1 MTSTTFADQNVWITG
16 ASSGIGEALA
26 YAFSAQGARLVLSAR
41 RQAQLEAVRSRCT
54 NPDRHL
60 VVPLDLA
67 QSATIPGIVE
77 NVLEQ
82 TARIDILVNNGGV
95 SQRSLAKETPIDVDR
110 RIMEINYFGTI
121 ALTKALL
128 PSMLARKA
136 GRIVVISSVVGKFGS
151 PVRSTYSASKHAL
164 HGFFDSLRA
173 EVHDDGLQVTIV
185 CPGFV
190 TTDIS
195 VNALTKDGS
204 AQGTMDTAQAN
215 GMSADECAARI
226 LRAVASGKDEVYI
239 GGREIIGVHI
249 NRFAPGLFNR
259 IIRRTSVT

>member
-1 MTSTTFADQNVWITG
+1 MSLMGQTAWITG

-41 RQAQLEAVRSRCT
+41 RQAQLETVRASCT
-54 NPDRHL
+54 NPEQHL
-60 VVPLDLA
+60 IAPLDLA
-67 QSATIPGIVE
+67 QSATLPAIVE
-77 NVLEQ
+77 TVLEQ
-82 TARIDILVNNGGV
+82 TGYIDILINNGGV
-95 SQRSLAKETPIDVDR
+95 SQRSLAIETPLDVDR
-110 RIMEINYFGTI
+110 RIMEVNYFGTI

-128 PSMLARKA
+128 PSMLARQS
-136 GRIVVISSVVGKFGS
+136 GQIVVISSVVGKFGS

-173 EVHDDGLQVTIV
+173 EVHEHGIGVTIV

-204 AQGTMDTAQAN
+204 AQGTMDNAQAK
-215 GMSADECAARI
+215 GMAPDECAARI
-226 LRAVASGKDEVYI
+226 LRAVAANKDEVYI
-239 GGREIIGVHI
+239 GGREIMGVHI
-249 NRFAPGLFNR
+249 NRLAPGLFNR